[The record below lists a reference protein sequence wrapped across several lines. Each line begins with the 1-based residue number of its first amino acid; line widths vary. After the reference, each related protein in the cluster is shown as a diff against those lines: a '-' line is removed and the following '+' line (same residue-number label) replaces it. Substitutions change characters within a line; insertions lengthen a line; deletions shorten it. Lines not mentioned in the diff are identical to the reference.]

1 MSSINKTRSGR
12 LFVVVSLL
20 FAAVLLFAGCAV
32 HTSGMTLPNPD
43 YLNNRVQ
50 YFPSG
55 TEFPFPNEANQIIDS
70 NSN

>member
-1 MSSINKTRSGR
+1 MSSSSKTKNGR
-12 LFVVVSLL
+12 LFVIVSLL
-20 FAAVLLFAGCAV
+20 FAIVLLTAGCTV

-50 YFPSG
+50 YLSPG